1 KATISGG
8 PLAQLAPG
16 AEDATTFTGIHI
28 VTQSDIDAGAV
39 YNLATATGTPPSGPN
54 VSDTSTDPLPCTT
67 CAPDP
72 GCPTCTITPLAPA
85 SGISITKHG
94 QFVDVNK
101 DGKTNV
107 GDRVEYTFVVK
118 NTGNTTL
125 KNITVSDPKATI

>member
-1 KATISGG
+1 
-8 PLAQLAPG
+8 
-16 AEDATTFTGIHI
+16 
-28 VTQSDIDAGAV
+28 
-39 YNLATATGTPPSGPN
+39 N

-118 NTGNTTL
+118 NTG
-125 KNITVSDPKATI
+125 

>member
-1 KATISGG
+1 KNITVSDPKATISGG

-28 VTQSDIDAGAV
+28 VTQSDIDSGAV

-72 GCPTCTITPLAPA
+72 GCPTCT
-85 SGISITKHG
+85 
-94 QFVDVNK
+94 
-101 DGKTNV
+101 
-107 GDRVEYTFVVK
+107 
-118 NTGNTTL
+118 
-125 KNITVSDPKATI
+125 